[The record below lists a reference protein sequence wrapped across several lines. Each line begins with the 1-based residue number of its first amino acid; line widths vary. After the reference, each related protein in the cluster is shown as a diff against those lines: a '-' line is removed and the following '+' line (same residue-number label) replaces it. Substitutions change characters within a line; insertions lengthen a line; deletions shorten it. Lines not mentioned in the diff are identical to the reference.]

1 MTAVETV
8 VAGGF
13 GVGLSV
19 GEDGAAVVVGHGT
32 VTVYVL
38 VTVPVV

>member
-13 GVGLSV
+13 GGGLPVG
-19 GEDGAAVVVGHGT
+19 GNGAAVVVGHGT

-38 VTVPVV
+38 VRVPVV

>member
-8 VAGGF
+8 VAGGL
-13 GVGLSV
+13 GVGLLV
-19 GEDGAAVVVGHGT
+19 DGDGAAVVVGHAT